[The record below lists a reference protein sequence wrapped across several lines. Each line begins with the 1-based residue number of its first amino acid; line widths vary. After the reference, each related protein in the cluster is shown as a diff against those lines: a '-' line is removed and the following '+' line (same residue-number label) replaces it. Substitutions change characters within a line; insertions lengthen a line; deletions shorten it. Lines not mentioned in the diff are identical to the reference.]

1 MTAGNQPLEL
11 GLAVLGR
18 EHIVGNDEH
27 RFITSDFGFVN
38 SMVNLQS
45 SIFHIGQPYRIM
57 EGRILLPLCGKVR
70 ISINLIEYTIY
81 PGDVM
86 LISPG
91 SIAQILEMTADFD
104 VRMVAPANTFMELTC
119 KNDFF
124 SRYLSGQLNVLL
136 KASDED
142 RKVIDNFFSLIWD
155 LLQNST
161 YQKEVIQHLVT
172 ALFHHIEYIWKRT
185 QTFAQSPSRQ
195 EDLFQRFIVLVNANC
210 KEERNVGFY
219 ADKLCLTPRY
229 LNTIIKQISQQTVM
243 DWINQAIILEAKVLL
258 KHSDLL
264 VYQVSDKLNFP
275 NPSFFCKFFKR
286 ITGMTPQAYQ
296 NE

>member
-1 MTAGNQPLEL
+1 MVTGNQPLEL
-11 GLAVLGR
+11 GLVLLGKDN
-18 EHIVGNDEH
+18 IVGNDEH

-45 SIFHIGQPYRIM
+45 SIFHIGQPYRII
-57 EGRILLPLCGKVR
+57 EGRIILPFCGKVR
-70 ISINLIEYTIY
+70 ISINLIEYTLC

-91 SIAQILEMTADFD
+91 AIAQILEMTTDFD
-104 VRMVAPANTFMELTC
+104 VRMVAPADAFIELTY

-136 KASDED
+136 KVTDEE
-142 RKVIDNFFSLIWD
+142 RKAMDNFFSLIWK
-155 LLQNST
+155 LLQNSI
-161 YQKEVIQHLVT
+161 YQKEVIQHLVM
-172 ALFHHIEYIWKRT
+172 ALFYNIEYIWKRT
-185 QTFAQSPSRQ
+185 QTCAKPPSRQ
-195 EDLFQRFIVLVNANC
+195 EELFQRFITLVNAHC

-229 LNTIIKQISQQTVM
+229 LNTVIKQTSQQTVM
-243 DWINQAIILEAKVLL
+243 DWINQSVILEAKVML
-258 KHSDLL
+258 KHTNLL
-264 VYQVSDKLNFP
+264 VYQISDALNFP

-286 ITGMTPQAYQ
+286 ITGITPQEYKKK
-296 NE
+296 